1 MNAAGPTTN
10 RGATANTAASRSPMT
25 IIALRGPRSATQP
38 NSGSP
43 ISRAAGHAATTT
55 PSVGRSTPCSVK

>member
-10 RGATANTAASRSPMT
+10 SGATANTAASTSPRT
-25 IIALRGPRSATQP
+25 IIALRGPRSAIHP

-43 ISRAAGHAATTT
+43 SSLAAGHAATTM
-55 PSVGRSTPCSVK
+55 PSVGRSTPCCVK

>member
-1 MNAAGPTTN
+1 M
-10 RGATANTAASRSPMT
+10 
-25 IIALRGPRSATQP
+25 IISALRGPRSATQP

-43 ISRAAGHAATTT
+43 MRRAAGHAATTI